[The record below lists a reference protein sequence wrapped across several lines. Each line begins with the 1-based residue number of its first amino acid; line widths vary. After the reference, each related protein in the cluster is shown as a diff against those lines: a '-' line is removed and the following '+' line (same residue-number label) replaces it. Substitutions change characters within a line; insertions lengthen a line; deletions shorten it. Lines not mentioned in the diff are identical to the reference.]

1 MKYLKRIL
9 LAAVCAILLAGL
21 TMNMSSCSILA
32 IYAITKAIASN
43 DEAPNDEVNSNTAIY
58 WEEDTLGTEG
68 YFHEHCFDQE
78 NTDYQYIY
86 SDANC
91 TEAMRFY
98 YSCSCGEV
106 GWETFAVGEPLG
118 HTYDQKIADSA
129 YYVGG
134 NKYYYSCVCGARGNE
149 TFYMGGDN
157 SKPPMIYDGFTPISK
172 TVFGLGP
179 AFVHTTPDGGMN
191 YCGEIDISDV
201 LYVEATDGE
210 WYKIQGAMFGYD
222 YVYVSCNDVT
232 DNYDKVNFEQVN
244 EGVTA
249 HTNGKE
255 EFAYLSRGLIERDY
269 VAGIGSGKIMDV
281 IAINKTGDWAL
292 VCYVGR
298 DDLKGFYCDGSV
310 YYYCPVRYL
319 EIVGLNI

>member
-1 MKYLKRIL
+1 MKILKRIL

-172 TVFGLGP
+172 TVFGLGSGN
-179 AFVHTTPDGGMN
+179 VHTTPDSGKN
-191 YCGEIDISDV
+191 YCGEIAVADIF
-201 LYVEATDGE
+201 YIEATDGE
-210 WYKIQGAMFGYD
+210 WYKIQGTMFGYE
-222 YVYVSCNDVT
+222 YVYVRCEDVT
-232 DNYDKVNFEQVN
+232 DNHNKVCFNYVEEN
-244 EGVTA
+244 VTA
-249 HTNGKE
+249 WVKDGVKG
-255 EFAYLSRGLIERDY
+255 AYLCEGLNDNDY
-269 VAGIGSGKIMDV
+269 VGYVVGGSYMDV
-281 IAINKTGDWAL
+281 ISINNTGDWVL
-292 VCYVGR
+292 VCYVGN
-298 DDLKGFYCDGSV
+298 DGKGTYFDGSV
-310 YYYCPVRYL
+310 YYYCPVWCL
-319 EIVGLNI
+319 ELVGLDK